1 MTRLRRLLSRGDL
14 KMVDAIKNAVNRLEL
29 AKGRAPEARPVNSD
43 RSAAAAITSVDD
55 VKVSEA
61 ASPKKHMQ
69 LAETP
74 PVDNEAVSRIKDAI
88 KRGEYPIDVDL
99 ISEALMDAYRDMKA

>member
-1 MTRLRRLLSRGDL
+1 
-14 KMVDAIKNAVNRLEL
+14 MVDAIKNAVNRLEL

-74 PVDNEAVSRIKDAI
+74 PVDNEAVSRLKTLSSAENTRLMWILSLKHLWM
-88 KRGEYPIDVDL
+88 L
-99 ISEALMDAYRDMKA
+99 IEI

>member
-1 MTRLRRLLSRGDL
+1 
-14 KMVDAIKNAVNRLEL
+14 MVDAIKNAVNRLEL
-29 AKGRAPEARPVNSD
+29 AKGRTPEARPVNSD
-43 RSAAAAITSVDD
+43 RSAAASTSVDE